1 MVGIPIDLT
10 DLGTL
15 TNEQLMPFTRA
26 SGGGGSASGGS
37 AGGGSLGGAGVER
50 PWHVTG
56 LRTKVETPQQWM
68 VNISTYRPPLISTD
82 LHQPPPTFTNLR
94 RPSLTWAARAKQ
106 LDARAPR
113 PHTPQRW
120 MAASL

>member
-15 TNEQLMPFTRA
+15 TNEQLMPFMRASGGGGRA

-68 VNISTYRPPLISTD
+68 VYISTYRPLLISTD
-82 LHQPPPTFTNLR
+82 LHQPSTDPPTHQQTNTPTHL
-94 RPSLTWAARAKQ
+94 PLPNLTNR
-106 LDARAPR
+106 LLP
-113 PHTPQRW
+113 P
-120 MAASL
+120 